1 MKAADN
7 PVIGKAILEFAETD
21 YSKSYEQIL
30 MKFLEGCGTVVY
42 VGMYCTVW
50 SLLLVI
56 HVAVS

>member
-42 VGMYCTVW
+42 VGMYCTV
-50 SLLLVI
+50 
-56 HVAVS
+56 